1 MDITMK
7 PPSSQTAS
15 RWLLLLMGGLGL
27 AGAAV
32 QLGRGLIRGA
42 TVVDNPVFANVQR
55 LPHEQTIL
63 YHASS
68 YGTDLL
74 ILSFWLLFLVLIGY
88 VAVVL
93 LHALYQRAP
102 VPTLAAGAFLF
113 GALISGLLIATSLMK
128 VAEFVVQMPAATAAE
143 AAWLTSGI
151 NYLMQLH
158 LFYVWGWI
166 FATGVGWL
174 FLAAAARRA
183 GDSYRRGALLLFAG
197 GGLFVAATVFRA
209 LLPFAGPTAPGLLI
223 GFIEAVPSAAFG
235 AGLLGYA
242 ALLRRL
248 SADAAA
254 LPAPRR
260 DASVSDPRVHSSH

>member
-1 MDITMK
+1 MEITMK
-7 PPSSQTAS
+7 RPAS
-15 RWLLLLMGGLGL
+15 HAAYRWLLLLMGGLGL
-27 AGAAV
+27 AGAGF
-32 QLGRGLIRGA
+32 QLGRGLLRGA
-42 TVVDNPVFANVQR
+42 APVDNPVFANAQR

-63 YHASS
+63 YHASA

-74 ILSFWLLFLVLIGY
+74 ILSSWLLFLLLTGY

-102 VPTLAAGAFLF
+102 VPSLAAGAFLF
-113 GALISGLLIATSLMK
+113 GALISGLLIVTSLMK
-128 VAEFVVQMPAATAAE
+128 VAEFVVQMPSATEAE

-158 LFYVWGWI
+158 LFYVSAWI

-183 GDSYRRGALLLFAG
+183 GASYRRGALLLFAG
-197 GGLFVAATVFRA
+197 GTLFVAATVFRA
-209 LLPFAGPTAPGLLI
+209 LLPFAGTTAPGILI
-223 GFIEAVPSAAFG
+223 GLVEAVPSAAFG

-242 ALLRRL
+242 ALLARL

-254 LPAPRR
+254 LPRPGR
-260 DASVSDPRVHSSH
+260 DALVELRAP

>member
-1 MDITMK
+1 MEITMK
-7 PPSSQTAS
+7 RPAS
-15 RWLLLLMGGLGL
+15 HAAYRWLLLLMGGLGL
-27 AGAAV
+27 AGAGF
-32 QLGRGLIRGA
+32 QLGRGLLRGA
-42 TVVDNPVFANVQR
+42 APVDNPVFANAQR

-63 YHASS
+63 YHASA

-74 ILSFWLLFLVLIGY
+74 ILSSWLLFLLLTGY

-102 VPTLAAGAFLF
+102 VPSLAAGAFLF
-113 GALISGLLIATSLMK
+113 GALISGLLIVTSLMK
-128 VAEFVVQMPAATAAE
+128 VAEFVVQMPSATEAE

-158 LFYVWGWI
+158 LFYVSAWI

-183 GDSYRRGALLLFAG
+183 GASYRRGALLLFAG
-197 GGLFVAATVFRA
+197 GTLFVAATLFRA
-209 LLPFAGPTAPGLLI
+209 LLPFAGTTAPGVLI
-223 GFIEAVPSAAFG
+223 GFVEAVPSAAFG

-242 ALLRRL
+242 ALLARL

-254 LPAPRR
+254 LPRPGR
-260 DASVSDPRVHSSH
+260 DALVELRAP